1 MFLKLVAKDRVRSWT
16 TITWA
21 IPLIV
26 FSSYGLYQR
35 LVLGK
40 ERKPT
45 PDLYAPFTPVTPP
58 IEAESKEESQTVGR
72 FELAKRPFEK

>member
-1 MFLKLVAKDRVRSWT
+1 MGSINDVSTLLESTIEQSW
-16 TITWA
+16 
-21 IPLIV
+21 
-26 FSSYGLYQR
+26 FNHSSSV
-35 LVLGK
+35 VLGK

-58 IEAESKEESQTVGR
+58 IEAESKEEPQKVDR